1 MTQRPQRQTSSL
13 LRLVLYAL
21 VVLILIISFLYA
33 YELTGGVIDG
43 LLEGIGDIIGQF

>member
-1 MTQRPQRQTSSL
+1 MTPQPRRQTSSI
-13 LRLVLYAL
+13 LRLILYGL

-33 YELTGGVIDG
+33 YELTGGLVDG